1 MNDSADALVAGLLA
15 GYGVAIPFGAI
26 SVLVVALT
34 ARTSFRVGAGA
45 GLGVAL
51 ADGLYAAVAV
61 LGGTALAGMITP
73 LAGPLRLLAVAV
85 LLLLATHTVVRA
97 VRQHRDPSTTTRDG
111 RDLTTPGRAFG
122 VVLGL
127 TLLNPTTI
135 LYFGALILGRQA
147 SEPLTATGAAIFVA
161 AVLTASASW
170 QLLVAG
176 SGSLLGRLL
185 ASPRGRLGTAL
196 VSSTLIVVLAV
207 RLLLAD

>member
-1 MNDSADALVAGLLA
+1 MNASVDALVAGLLA

-45 GLGVAL
+45 GLGVAV
-51 ADGLYAAVAV
+51 ADGLYAGVAV
-61 LGGTALAGMITP
+61 VGGTALATVIEP
-73 LAGPLRLLAVAV
+73 AAGPLRLLAVAI
-85 LLLLATHTVVRA
+85 LLLLATGTVVRA
-97 VRQHRDPSTTTRDG
+97 IRQHRGRSGPARDDRG
-111 RDLTTPGRAFG
+111 LTTPGRAFG
-122 VVLGL
+122 AVLAL

-147 SEPLTATGAAIFVA
+147 SAPFTPTDAGIFVA
-161 AVLTASASW
+161 AVLAASASW
-170 QLLVAG
+170 QLVVAG
-176 SGSLLGRLL
+176 SGSLLGRVL

-196 VSSTLIVVLAV
+196 VSSALIVLLAL

>member
-1 MNDSADALVAGLLA
+1 MVAGLLA

-45 GLGVAL
+45 GLGVAT
-51 ADGLYAAVAV
+51 ADGLYAGVAV
-61 LGGTALAGMITP
+61 LGGTALAGVIEP
-73 LAGPLRLLAVAV
+73 IAGPLRLLAAGILLVLAAQTVA
-85 LLLLATHTVVRA
+85 RA
-97 VRQHRDPSTTTRDG
+97 FRQYRDPSTPVRDG
-111 RDLTTPGRAFG
+111 RGLTTPGRAFAG
-122 VVLGL
+122 VLAL

-147 SEPLTATGAAIFVA
+147 SAPFTPTDAAIFVA
-161 AVLTASASW
+161 AVLAASASW

-176 SGSLLGRLL
+176 GGSLLGRAL

-196 VSSTLIVVLAV
+196 GSSALIVLLAL
-207 RLLLAD
+207 RLLTAD

>member
-1 MNDSADALVAGLLA
+1 MNDSVNALVAGLLA

-45 GLGVAL
+45 GLGVAF

-61 LGGTALAGMITP
+61 LGGTALAGVIEP
-73 LAGPLRLLAVAV
+73 VAGPLRLLAVGV
-85 LLLLATHTVVRA
+85 LLLLATHTVVGA
-97 VRQHRDPSTTTRDG
+97 IRQHRAPATAARDDRG
-111 RDLTTPGRAFG
+111 LSTPGRAFG
-122 VVLGL
+122 AVLGL

-147 SEPLTATGAAIFVA
+147 SEPLTPAGSAIFVV
-161 AVLTASASW
+161 AVLVASASW

-185 ASPRGRLGTAL
+185 ASPRGRLGTAF

-207 RLLLAD
+207 RLLLTD